1 MSDVI
6 LAMGDEGDEGNDRAE
21 QGSPNHQAKEPRRKI
36 LSQGECLEKLSALPG
51 LVAMGLL
58 TTSKAN
64 CIRTTISTVLQFNSK
79 QASPDSRREVDSTEL
94 AEMLKANPEMAKF
107 LEPFLTREQIKALLN
122 QGSGDGVS

>member
-6 LAMGDEGDEGNDRAE
+6 LAGGDEGNDRTE
-21 QGSPNHQAKEPRRKI
+21 QGNPNHQSRQSRPKI

-64 CIRTTISTVLQFNSK
+64 CIRNALNTVLQFNSK
-79 QASPDSRREVDSTEL
+79 QTSSDSRREVDSTEL
-94 AEMLKANPEMAKF
+94 AAMLKANPDMAKF
-107 LEPFLTREQIKALLN
+107 MEPFLTREQIEALL
-122 QGSGDGVS
+122 QEGSDDGIS

>member
-6 LAMGDEGDEGNDRAE
+6 LAGGDEGNGRTE
-21 QGSPNHQAKEPRRKI
+21 QGNPNHQSKQPRPKI

-64 CIRTTISTVLQFNSK
+64 CIRSTISTVLQFNSK
-79 QASPDSRREVDSTEL
+79 PTGSDARREVDPTEL
-94 AEMLKANPEMAKF
+94 AAMLKSNPEMAKF
-107 LEPFLTREQIKALLN
+107 LEPLLTREQIEALF
-122 QGSGDGVS
+122 QEGPDDGIS

>member
-6 LAMGDEGDEGNDRAE
+6 LASGDEGDEANDRAHKAD
-21 QGSPNHQAKEPRRKI
+21 QNHQSKQPRSKI

-64 CIRTTISTVLQFNSK
+64 CIRNAISTVLQFNSK
-79 QASPDSRREVDSTEL
+79 QTSSDSRREVDSTEL
-94 AEMLKANPEMAKF
+94 AAMLQANPGMAKF
-107 LEPFLTREQIKALLN
+107 MEPFLTREQIEALL
-122 QGSGDGVS
+122 QEGSDDGIS

>member
-6 LAMGDEGDEGNDRAE
+6 LAGGDEGNDRTE
-21 QGSPNHQAKEPRRKI
+21 QGNPNHQSKQPRPKI

-64 CIRTTISTVLQFNSK
+64 CIRSTISTVLQFNSK
-79 QASPDSRREVDSTEL
+79 QPTGSDVRREVDLTEV
-94 AEMLKANPEMAKF
+94 AAMLKANPEMAKF
-107 LEPFLTREQIKALLN
+107 LEPLLTREQIEALF
-122 QGSGDGVS
+122 QEGPDDGIS

>member
-6 LAMGDEGDEGNDRAE
+6 VAMGDEGNDRADKAD
-21 QGSPNHQAKEPRRKI
+21 QNQQSKQHRPKI

-64 CIRTTISTVLQFNSK
+64 CIRSTISTVLQFNSK
-79 QASPDSRREVDSTEL
+79 QTSSDSRREVDSTEL
-94 AEMLKANPEMAKF
+94 AAMLKANPDMAKF
-107 LEPFLTREQIKALLN
+107 MEPFLTREQIEALL
-122 QGSGDGVS
+122 QEGSDDGIS